1 MKKFL
6 SLIVAVAFVVL
17 PVKKSYAVSGE
28 IIFRDAMYG
37 GVIGFLAGSAYYA
50 IDQKSFGKKVGTGV
64 LVGLILGTAFGI
76 YEATGYL
83 AENNNNNSMFAKL
96 LRRLH
101 LEFLNGDDRET
112 YVMTGLSFVDQRF

>member
-1 MKKFL
+1 MKKII
-6 SLIVAVAFVVL
+6 SLAVIFSL
-17 PVKKSYAVSGE
+17 LFIPVKKTYAVSGE

-37 GVIGFLAGSAYYA
+37 GVIGFLTGTAVYA

-64 LVGLILGTAFGI
+64 LVGLILGTAFGV

-83 AENNNNNSMFAKL
+83 SKNDEDTMFAQI

-101 LEFLNGDDRET
+101 FKFLNGEDKQT
-112 YVMTGLSFVDQRF
+112 YTFAGIGLLDERF